1 MRKNLHFFN
10 KWRSPTANV
19 SSKLHYKNE
28 DEQRR
33 KEIGF
38 IAIDVAKMDVC
49 VFMND
54 HSLA

>member
-10 KWRSPTANV
+10 KWRSPSANV

-28 DEQRR
+28 DKQHR
-33 KEIGF
+33 KEKGF
-38 IAIDVAKMDVC
+38 LAIDVAKMDVY